1 MASTMEADRPTRA
14 CGITWARAP
23 AGPQRQPVR
32 RAGLVGLPA
41 DRRHRSGRR
50 PLEADRDGV
59 ARPAAPEGGWD
70 YGTLSDQTPA
80 MTAAGIA
87 SLFIVGDYLHSAEAI
102 GCLGNAVDPWID
114 KGIAWLDK
122 NYDRIG
128 TAPMRCMGIE
138 RIGAASG
145 YKYFASHDWYVGLA
159 QRLLIALGDD
169 GSFNCTNYPGANHLD
184 ATCFGLLFLARGRA
198 PVMMNKLDYHIP
210 RRREWSR
217 SRRTGTK
224 RPRDVA
230 NLTAFAGRQ
239 AETFLQWQIVNF
251 KASPEDLH
259 DAPVLYL
266 SGNIELKP
274 TADDAK

>member
-1 MASTMEADRPTRA
+1 LGLRDAVRPDPRH
-14 CGITWARAP
+14 
-23 AGPQRQPVR
+23 
-32 RAGLVGLPA
+32 
-41 DRRHRSGRR
+41 DRR
-50 PLEADRDGV
+50 
-59 ARPAAPEGGWD
+59 
-70 YGTLSDQTPA
+70 
-80 MTAAGIA
+80 GIA

-128 TAPMRCMGIE
+128 TAPYAMYGIE

-159 QRLLIALGDD
+159 QRAADRAWGHD

-184 ATCFGLLFLARGRA
+184 ANVFRPAVPRPRRA
-198 PVMMNKLDYHIP
+198 PVMMNKLDYHHP
-210 RRREWSR
+210 ATAEWSR
-217 SRRTGTK
+217 SRRTGTSA
-224 RPRDVA
+224 PRDVA
-230 NLTAFAGRQ
+230 NLNCLCRPA

-251 KASPEDLH
+251 KASPKTLH

-266 SGNIELKP
+266 TVTSS
-274 TADDAK
+274 